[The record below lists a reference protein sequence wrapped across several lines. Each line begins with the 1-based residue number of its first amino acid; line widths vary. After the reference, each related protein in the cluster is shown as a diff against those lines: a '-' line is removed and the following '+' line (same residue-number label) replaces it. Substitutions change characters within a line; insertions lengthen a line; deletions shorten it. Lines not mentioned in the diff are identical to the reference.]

1 MVVINRTGDSDDS
14 CNSQGGS
21 NGTNAG
27 DSWLQLSEFRCFFF
41 MNFG

>member
-1 MVVINRTGDSDDS
+1 VVVITVVITRTGDSDDS

-27 DSWLQLSEFRCFFF
+27 DSTL
-41 MNFG
+41 MDTIV

>member
-14 CNSQGGS
+14 QGGS

-27 DSWLQLSEFRCFFF
+27 DSTL
-41 MNFG
+41 MVTTV

>member
-1 MVVINRTGDSDDS
+1 MVVINRTGNSDDS

-27 DSWLQLSEFRCFFF
+27 DSTL
-41 MNFG
+41 MVTTV